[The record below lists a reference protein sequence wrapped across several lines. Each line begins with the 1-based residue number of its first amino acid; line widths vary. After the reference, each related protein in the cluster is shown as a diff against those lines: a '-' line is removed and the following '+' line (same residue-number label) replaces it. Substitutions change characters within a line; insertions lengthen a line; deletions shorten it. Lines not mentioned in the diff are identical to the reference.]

1 MVRTRGDARHGWK
14 KATGGKPNTCTH
26 TLDRCCGVLIVGTPP
41 GYSEFVDAMTPSEK
55 CLRAPLG
62 TGVGITSGLS
72 LPASADE
79 LRFAAW
85 VVPVS

>member
-1 MVRTRGDARHGWK
+1 VLVRLEDSYGRQ
-14 KATGGKPNTCTH
+14 PNTCTH
-26 TLDRCCGVLIVGTPP
+26 TLDRCCGLLIVGTPP
-41 GYSEFVDAMTPSEK
+41 GYSEFVNAVTPSEK

-72 LPASADE
+72 LPARADG